1 LSIPRNRRLS
11 TSRALP
17 AGRSATHAWKCSIRP
32 KAKPPPMLERAGT
45 APAASAGA
53 AANRLKGSA
62 RAIGAGRLARA
73 AESFER
79 AIV

>member
-1 LSIPRNRRLS
+1 
-11 TSRALP
+11 
-17 AGRSATHAWKCSIRP
+17 
-32 KAKPPPMLERAGT
+32 MFERAGT